1 MDLVDYGWM
10 PWPSYLISCTSP
22 KVDASMS
29 AIGDL
34 TIWQHVPATQTST
47 HVTCTLFNMKFVL
60 ASTLPTDRGWCNYL
74 CSPCLVVG
82 WFPFDAPSAQW
93 PFGGALRREPVLAWC
108 TWKGP
113 SLRRCYAHIWHP
125 HSLSS
130 TLSLLVQPSTGV
142 PKDAVS
148 MWHLFKFCGPWGFP
162 ISSSSS
168 RKWSPSR
175 RCMEVPF
182 WFVWLT
188 VICYYWT
195 SFKKL
200 EAQMTHILGIR
211 TCLTL
216 RSLIISPPKVAKD
229 AVLMWRLFEY
239 CGPCFSFSFFKV
251 TYLPLRCYCFTTSRS
266 LSSQILGDLK
276 EFDKDNLESSHLR
289 WTCVNWI

>member
-1 MDLVDYGWM
+1 
-10 PWPSYLISCTSP
+10 
-22 KVDASMS
+22 MS

-34 TIWQHVPATQTST
+34 IIWQHVPATQTST
-47 HVTCTLFNMKFVL
+47 LVTCILFNMKFVL

-162 ISSSSS
+162 ISSSS

-175 RCMEVPF
+175 RCMEVSF
-182 WFVWLT
+182 WV
-188 VICYYWT
+188 
-195 SFKKL
+195 
-200 EAQMTHILGIR
+200 
-211 TCLTL
+211 CLVDNHLLLLNFFQETWG
-216 RSLIISPPKVAKD
+216 PK
-229 AVLMWRLFEY
+229 RR
-239 CGPCFSFSFFKV
+239 
-251 TYLPLRCYCFTTSRS
+251 TYLASELAWHFVLLSFLHPKLPKTRCWCGVCLSIVGHVSLSLSKWPTYHYVAIVLLLHEN

-276 EFDKDNLESSHLR
+276 EFDKDNIELSHLR